1 MVAKLVLYQSDGQV
15 LMDNSALPFFQWKFV
30 HAASHHREDQTM
42 SSREKSPMIKRSCFE
57 PEKSSFRKARHFF
70 LGTGSKNCLELE
82 TEDSSSSAEILIR
95 VHRKLELFWLIPL
108 VRRKESLQCVF
119 LCVLQIS
126 THTIY
131 PRRVSNVRLN
141 YFVK

>member
-42 SSREKSPMIKRSCFE
+42 SSREKCPMIKRNWFE

-95 VHRKLELFWLIPL
+95 VSTENSNFFGRSRWFVEKNLYNVFFSGCSRFLLIL
-108 VRRKESLQCVF
+108 SILDESVMLG
-119 LCVLQIS
+119 
-126 THTIY
+126 
-131 PRRVSNVRLN
+131 
-141 YFVK
+141 

>member
-42 SSREKSPMIKRSCFE
+42 SSREKSPMIKRNWFE

-95 VHRKLELFWLIPL
+95 VSTENSNFFGRSRWFVEKNLYNVFFSGCSRFLLIL
-108 VRRKESLQCVF
+108 SILDESVMLG
-119 LCVLQIS
+119 
-126 THTIY
+126 
-131 PRRVSNVRLN
+131 
-141 YFVK
+141 

>member
-1 MVAKLVLYQSDGQV
+1 
-15 LMDNSALPFFQWKFV
+15 
-30 HAASHHREDQTM
+30 M
-42 SSREKSPMIKRSCFE
+42 SSREKCPMIKRSCFE

-119 LCVLQIS
+119 YGCSRFLLILSILDESVMLG
-126 THTIY
+126 
-131 PRRVSNVRLN
+131 
-141 YFVK
+141 